1 MSVVL
6 TVSKTLDGSAVADSL
21 SGGGT
26 GVDLGSVVNNQ
37 YAPIVSKAA
46 NTGKQDIYVRHNA
59 TIDPITS
66 FKVHIQQYGTSTGF
80 GYGGAATA
88 SGDFSTLANLGTNS
102 GNSKNNANGLSGG
115 IWVDMDWDVSTS
127 NLFDQSTRPTLVKIF
142 GDNGG
147 TSGDGVS
154 LTSAFTVAADAMVYD
169 NGGTETSGSAP
180 VAGVIGKNNDTA
192 KGDNAHLQFRIYLP
206 SAHPDG
212 GVLQFEVVFSYSF
225 TA

>member
-6 TVSKTLDGSAVADSL
+6 TVAKTLNGTAVIDSL

-37 YAPIVSKAA
+37 YAPIISKVA
-46 NTGKQDIYVRHNA
+46 NTGKQDIFVRHNA
-59 TIDPITS
+59 TIDPITA
-66 FKVHIQQYGTSTGF
+66 FKVHIQQYGTGTGF
-80 GYGGAATA
+80 TYGGAATA

-102 GNSKNNANGLSGG
+102 GSSKNNADGLSGG
-115 IWVDMDWDVSTS
+115 LWVDMDWDVSTA
-127 NLFDQSTRPTLVKIF
+127 NLMDQAGRPTLVKIF

-154 LTSAFTVAADAMVYD
+154 LTSAFTVKADSMVY
-169 NGGTETSGSAP
+169 NSAGETAASAP
-180 VAGVIGKNNDTA
+180 VDGQIGKSGDTA
-192 KGDNAHLQFRIYLP
+192 KGDNSHLQFRIYLP
-206 SAHPDG
+206 QAHPDG
-212 GVLQFEVVFSYSF
+212 GILQWETVFSYSF